1 MYHLHI
7 NSFDIIPSACLR
19 YFSVLLVLHVSE
31 LCLPPSELHLFF
43 RVFAVK
49 YCPLLN
55 YAHAML

>member
-31 LCLPPSELHLFF
+31 LCLPPSELHLFLEF
-43 RVFAVK
+43 
-49 YCPLLN
+49 LL
-55 YAHAML
+55 